1 MTETTEVFSRVK
13 INGLL
18 KDAGWTLTD
27 VVRGFFEPALPDGS
41 RQ

>member
-1 MTETTEVFSRVK
+1 MTETTEIFSRVK
-13 INGLL
+13 IDGLL

-27 VVRGFFEPALPDGS
+27 VVRGLFGDALLDGS